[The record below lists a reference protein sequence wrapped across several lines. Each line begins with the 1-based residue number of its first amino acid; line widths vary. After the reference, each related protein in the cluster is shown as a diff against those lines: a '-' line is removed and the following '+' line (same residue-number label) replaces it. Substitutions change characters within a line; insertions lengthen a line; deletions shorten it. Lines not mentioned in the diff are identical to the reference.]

1 MKRKAIVIL
10 TFIVAGILALI
21 GCAYAYMHA
30 NTMLLQGEVEVKTV
44 DLSSK
49 LTGRVLKINVKKGD
63 TVKKGDVLIELDTP
77 EIDAKAE
84 QVNAT
89 LALAL
94 AQQDKVNN
102 GARSEQIAMAKASY
116 DLAKKTYD
124 RLTRLHNEGVIP
136 TQKLDEAQA
145 KYQAAKDAYNMLLNG
160 SRTEDKASAM
170 ANVKRAQGAND
181 EVNSYLKENKIV
193 SPIDGVITEIT
204 VEEGELVGAGYPIV
218 TVVDNNDC
226 WVTFNLREDLL
237 TKIKNGTELNV
248 KIPAIGKKTIKF
260 RVNYISV
267 MGNFA
272 TWRATKAKG
281 DFDMKTFEV
290 RAVPVEPI
298 SDLRAGMSALFD
310 WKKIK

>member
-1 MKRKAIVIL
+1 MKRKAIVL
-10 TFIVAGILALI
+10 VMFIFAGILALI

-30 NTMLLQGEVEVKTV
+30 STMLLQGEVEVKTV

-77 EIDAKAE
+77 DIDAKAE

-102 GARSEQIAMAKASY
+102 GARSEQVAMAKASY

-145 KYQAAKDAYNMLLNG
+145 KYQAAKDNYNMLLNG
-160 SRTEDKASAM
+160 SRVEDKASAL
-170 ANVKRAQGAND
+170 ANVQRAKGANA

-193 SPIDGVITEIT
+193 SPINGVVTEIT

-248 KIPAIGKKTIKF
+248 KIPAVGKKTIKF
-260 RVNYISV
+260 KVNYISV

>member
-1 MKRKAIVIL
+1 M
-10 TFIVAGILALI
+10 
-21 GCAYAYMHA
+21 
-30 NTMLLQGEVEVKTV
+30 
-44 DLSSK
+44 
-49 LTGRVLKINVKKGD
+49 LKINVKKGD

-124 RLTRLHNEGVIP
+124 RLNRLHKEGVIP

-145 KYQAAKDAYNMLLNG
+145 KYQAAKDNYNMLVTG
-160 SRTEDKASAM
+160 SRVEDKASAM
-170 ANVKRAQGAND
+170 ANVKRAQGANA

-248 KIPAIGKKTIKF
+248 KIPAVGKDTIKF

-298 SDLRAGMSALFD
+298 NDLRAGMSALFD